1 MGFINCLSE
10 VLRSII
16 MSFEGTATTS
26 KEEYDNEKEVLRKAW
41 ENEYRYYSD
50 DMIQNELK
58 RYGYYNWN
66 IKYDG
71 RRVCVEKLIEY
82 NVNHNYKVI

>member
-26 KEEYDNEKEVLRKAW
+26 KEEYDNEKEALRKAW
-41 ENEYRYYSD
+41 ENEYGYYSD
-50 DMIQNELK
+50 YQIDAELRK
-58 RYGYYNWN
+58 YNYYNYCV
-66 IKYDG
+66 KYDG